1 MEVDQTAN
9 QNARQ
14 TIGDAS
20 TGKAASAQSGLAG
33 DFDNFLVLLTT
44 QLQHQDPLSPTDT
57 NEFTNQLVQ
66 FANVE
71 QQILQNKNLENLIE
85 LQSQNQA
92 VGALSFIGQTIEA
105 AGTTNMLVN
114 GEATFSYRLPET
126 ASSASI
132 AIFDAAGELVFQ
144 DTAPPESGLHDI
156 VWDGSTLGGGTAE
169 DGAYTF
175 LVSAVD
181 ADDAQIEVTH
191 GVVGKVTGVSFVD
204 GSTILGIGDVGV
216 PLDRVTG
223 ILESQKA
230 ASTES

>member
-9 QNARQ
+9 QSAGS
-14 TIGDAS
+14 TIGGAS
-20 TGKAASAQSGLAG
+20 TSKATSSFTGLAD
-33 DFDNFLVLLTT
+33 DFDNFLTLLTT

-92 VGALSFIGQTIEA
+92 VGALSFVGQTVEA
-105 AGTTNMLVN
+105 SGTTNMLVN
-114 GEATFSYRLPET
+114 GEATFSYKLPET
-126 ASSASI
+126 ASSASV
-132 AIFDAAGELVFQ
+132 AIFDAAGDLVFQ
-144 DTAPPESGLHDI
+144 DAAPTEAGLHDI
-156 VWDGSTLGGGTAE
+156 VWDGATLGGGTAE
-169 DGAYTF
+169 DGAYSF

-181 ADDAQIEVTH
+181 ANDAQIEVTH
-191 GVVGKVTGVSFVD
+191 GVIGKVTGISFID
-204 GSTILGIGDVGV
+204 GKTILGIGDVGV

-223 ILESQKA
+223 ILESQNA
-230 ASTES
+230 APTES